1 MTRKA
6 ATEVIVPTQRHRM
19 GLRGVAYLGTIG
31 VVMVAWIAG
40 LVWASIAF
48 FDWLVS

>member
-1 MTRKA
+1 MSGHD
-6 ATEVIVPTQRHRM
+6 TQSSNRS
-19 GLRGVAYLGTIG
+19 YLGTIG

>member
-6 ATEVIVPTQRHRM
+6 ATEVVVPTQRQRADLL
-19 GLRGVAYLGTIG
+19 GIAYLGTIG
-31 VVMVAWIAG
+31 AVMMAWIAG

>member
-6 ATEVIVPTQRHRM
+6 ATEVIVPPQRHRM
-19 GLRGVAYLGTIG
+19 GPRGVAYLGTIG
-31 VVMVAWIAG
+31 AVMVAWIAG

>member
-6 ATEVIVPTQRHRM
+6 ATEGIVPTRRRRAVL
-19 GLRGVAYLGTIG
+19 LRVAYLGTIG
-31 VVMVAWIAG
+31 VIMVAWITG
-40 LVWASIAF
+40 LVWASISF